1 MRSAGHGGLAC
12 DLPSSDRFYESLDL
26 DFTEIEILEL
36 PSRDRLC
43 ATRDNNGARLCERL
57 QSGGKVRGV
66 AEDAML
72 LRNRAVRHIADKR
85 DARCNTDA
93 RAQFF
98 FRRQGGDRLYQC
110 EASLNGAL
118 RVVFVRLR
126 IAKIYHRTVAMMS
139 RDKAVEAGNGFSN
152 AAPVAGDDCAEV
164 FRIEPRGERRRS
176 DQVTKQDRQLPALD
190 RARVQR
196 CQYHRGGILAQAGPA
211 VAAKVVCG
219 RVCRAAS
226 RTASHYCRSALPTE
240 FLLLRDFGRAIRALH
255 PDLNGGE

>member
-43 ATRDNNGARLCERL
+43 ATRDNNAAGLCERL
-57 QSGGKVRGV
+57 QSGGKIRGV

-85 DARCNTDA
+85 DARCNTHA

-126 IAKIYHRTVAMMS
+126 IAKIYHRTVPMMS

-164 FRIEPRGERRRS
+164 FGIEPRGERGRS
-176 DQVTKQDRQLPALD
+176 DQVTKQDRKLPALD
-190 RARVQR
+190 RARVPCR
-196 CQYHRGGILAQAGPA
+196 WYHRGRIHAQFGPA
-211 VAAKVVCG
+211 VAANLVWG
-219 RVCRAAS
+219 WVCRAAGQ
-226 RTASHYCRSALPTE
+226 TAPYHCRSALPTE
-240 FLLLRDFGRAIRALH
+240 FLLLRDFSCAIR
-255 PDLNGGE
+255 